1 MRPPLPLAALALA
14 ALLSLTACVSTSSP
28 GAGSPTSGSSASG
41 AQGGSV
47 VDQAKLKA
55 SQYDYDGALALLAS
69 DSGADAAAKADITKA
84 KAAAQPWTEPNKV
97 PHLFWHPLVV
107 DPARAFSTKLAAA
120 DRAGNAQYMVTQS
133 EFAAQLQSIYDKG
146 YVLIHPE
153 RLYQLKDGVMT
164 SVADQIKLPPGK
176 KPLVISQDDVNY
188 YKRWADEGGFP
199 AELKVAA
206 DGTIVN
212 RYTDAAGATTEGA
225 FDVVPMV
232 DAFVRQHPDFSYQGD
247 KGSIALTGYEGA
259 LGYRSSVKADGD
271 TAATKQAAADAKKVA
286 DAMKAE
292 GWNFASHTWNHI
304 SYSASSAAQIK
315 ADMDLWKA
323 EVEPITGPTPELIY
337 AFGSDLAN
345 SIGKSY
351 AASDPKYQVVKDA
364 GFSYFFPIDNSS
376 PYFAQVKDGYYRQW
390 RVDIDGI
397 TMQKVLDGKPT
408 ALPLF
413 FDTKALWDPLRP
425 NPTPT
430 LATGVK

>member
-1 MRPPLPLAALALA
+1 MRSPLSLAALVLA
-14 ALLSLTACVSTSSP
+14 ALLSLSACVS
-28 GAGSPTSGSSASG
+28 AGSPSPGTDTQGQSA
-41 AQGGSV
+41 AASV
-47 VDQAKLKA
+47 VAQATLKA
-55 SQYDYDGALALLAS
+55 AQYDYDGALALLAS
-69 DSGADAAAKADITKA
+69 GTSAEAAAAKAGITKA
-84 KAAAQPWTEPNKV
+84 KDAAQPWAEPTKV

-107 DPARAFSTKLAAA
+107 DPARAFSTELAPA
-120 DRAGNAQYMVTQS
+120 DRAGNAQYMVTRS
-133 EFAAQLQSIYDKG
+133 EFVAQLQSIYDKG

-153 RLYQLKDGVMT
+153 RLYQLSDGVMT
-164 SVADQIKLPPGK
+164 SVADRIKLPPGK

-206 DGTIVN
+206 DGTVVN
-212 RYTDAAGATTEGA
+212 KYTDAAGATTEGA
-225 FDVVPMV
+225 FDVVPIV
-232 DAFVRQHPDFSYQGD
+232 DAFVRQHPDFSYRGD

-259 LGYRSSVKADGD
+259 LGYRSSVRAYGD
-271 TAATKQAAADAKKVA
+271 TAATQQAAADAKRVA

-292 GWNFASHTWNHI
+292 GWNFASHTFGHI

-315 ADMDLWKA
+315 ADMDRWKA

-337 AFGSDLAN
+337 AFGSDIAN
-345 SIGKSY
+345 SIGTSY
-351 AASDPKYQVVKDA
+351 AASDPKYQVLKDA

-376 PYFAQVKDGYYRQW
+376 PYYVQVKDGYYRQW

-397 TMQKVLDGKPT
+397 TMQKVRDGKAT

-413 FDTKALWDPLRP
+413 FDTAALWDPLRP
-425 NPTPT
+425 DPTPT